1 MRFIALA
8 WKNANGNAFRSVT
21 VFVCAALM
29 AGFAVSTT
37 IVIGGA
43 QTSLG
48 LALERLGADIIVVPA
63 GTEHSMENAFL
74 MGVPVA
80 AWMPRRNLERVA
92 AIPGVVAVSPQV
104 YLSTLRGAV
113 CCSVP
118 EMFLIGYEPETD
130 FTLKPWL
137 ETHLEGGLGL
147 GEAVGGAFVYVPK
160 DPGFILVYG
169 YLIHLAGNLEQTGTG
184 LDQSMFF
191 TFDTAYD
198 IARLSPFQAVE
209 EMEIPEDSISS
220 IMVKIDPQADP
231 ALVAAQIR
239 EVLPDVTPV
248 ESSNLFRSQ
257 RVQIVGLLQSTL
269 ALLGVAWV
277 LSVALVGLV
286 FSIAV
291 NERRREI
298 GVLRALGFT
307 RGYVLRL
314 LLSEGL
320 ILALAGG
327 GAGIALSTFAVYL
340 FRHLIVLMMG
350 VPFLIPSLPSLLGL
364 GAGALL
370 LAMVS
375 VTAGALLPA
384 LRISRMDP
392 TLAMRK

>member
-1 MRFIALA
+1 MRFVALA
-8 WKNANGNAFRSVT
+8 WKNANGNTFRSVI
-21 VFVCAALM
+21 VFACAALM
-29 AGFAVSTT
+29 AGFAVSAT

-43 QTSLG
+43 RASLG

-63 GTEHSMENAFL
+63 GTEHGMENAFL

-80 AWMPRRNLERVA
+80 AWMPRANMDRVA
-92 AIPGVVAVSPQV
+92 TLPGVVAVSPQL
-104 YLSTLRGAV
+104 YLSTLRGAS

-118 EMFLIGYEPETD
+118 EMFLIAYEPETD

-137 ETHLEGGLGL
+137 ETHLEGGLEL
-147 GEAVGGAFVYVPK
+147 GRAVGGAFVYVPK
-160 DPGFILVYG
+160 DPGYILVYG
-169 YLIHLAGNLEQTGTG
+169 YRIDLAGNLEQTGTG

-198 IARLSPFQAVE
+198 ISRLSPEQAVE
-209 EMEIPEDSISS
+209 EMVIPEDSISS
-220 IMVKIDPQADP
+220 IMVKIDPHADP
-231 ALVAAQIR
+231 ALVAAQIGDA
-239 EVLPDVTPV
+239 LPDVTAV
-248 ESSNLFRSQ
+248 ESTNLFRSQ
-257 RVQIVGLLQSTL
+257 RVQIMGLLQSGL

-327 GAGIALSTFAVYL
+327 STGVALFTFAVYL
-340 FRHLIVLMMG
+340 FRELIVRVMG
-350 VPFLIPSLPSLLGL
+350 VPFLIPSLFSLLGL
-364 GAGALL
+364 GVGALL
-370 LAMVS
+370 LVLIS
-375 VTAGALLPA
+375 VTAGALAPV

-392 TLAMRK
+392 ALAMRK

>member
-1 MRFIALA
+1 MQFLALA
-8 WKNANGNAFRSVT
+8 WKNANGNTFRSVT
-21 VFVCAALM
+21 VFVCAELM
-29 AGFAVSTT
+29 AGYAVAAT

-43 QTSLG
+43 QASLG

-63 GTEHSMENAFL
+63 GTEQSMENAFL

-80 AWMPRRNLERVA
+80 AWMPRHNLGRVA
-92 AIPGVVAVSPQV
+92 AIPGVVAVSPQF

-137 ETHLEGGLGL
+137 ETHLEGGLEL
-147 GEAVGGAFVYVPK
+147 GQAVGGAFVYVPK
-160 DPGFILVYG
+160 DPGYILVYG
-169 YLIHLAGNLEQTGTG
+169 YHIELAGNLEQTGTG

-198 IARLSPFQAVE
+198 IARLSPDQAVE

-220 IMVKIDPQADP
+220 VMVKIDPEADP
-231 ALVAAQIR
+231 AVVAAQIR
-239 EVLPDVTPV
+239 EALPDVTPV
-248 ESSNLFRSQ
+248 ESTNLFRSQ
-257 RVQIVGLLQSTL
+257 RVQIMGLLQSML

-307 RGYVLRL
+307 RAYVLRL

-320 ILALAGG
+320 ILALVGG
-327 GAGIALSTFAVYL
+327 VTGIALFTFAVYL
-340 FRHLIVLMMG
+340 FRHLIILMMG

-370 LAMVS
+370 LALIS
-375 VTAGALLPA
+375 VAIGALLPA

-392 TLAMRK
+392 ALAMRK